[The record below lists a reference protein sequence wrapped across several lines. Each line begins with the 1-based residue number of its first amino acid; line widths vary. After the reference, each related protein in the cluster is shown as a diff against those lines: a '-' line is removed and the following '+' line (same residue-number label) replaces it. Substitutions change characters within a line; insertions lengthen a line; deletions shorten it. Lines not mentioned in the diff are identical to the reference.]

1 MNRLLQRFLIGGSA
15 AAMLAVIPA
24 YSQDTAGTAAAPE
37 TVVVTGSLI
46 TIQGYQAPTP
56 VTVVG
61 LAQLE
66 RDSKT
71 DIGDVIRE
79 LPSVGAS
86 ASPNNG
92 VGANN
97 AAQGDAGLDT
107 VNLRNLGIQRTL
119 ILFDGQRVVSSN
131 LFGGGVDLSTIP
143 TSLIQRVDVVT
154 GGASATYGSDA
165 VAGVVNLII
174 NKTFT
179 GLKGDFQVGDTT
191 TFQHRQA
198 KAEASWGSDFAGD
211 KGHFIISGSYTSSP
225 DSVFTGQ
232 EPYNQGEAIV
242 QNPAARPGNGQPIY
256 MHVFN
261 SGNAQYTTGGLI
273 SANTAAGPGG
283 TLTANALKGTAFGP
297 GGTLSHFN
305 YGTVYSSTCYNG
317 CTNNQFNSSSAYGLI
332 AVPYHQG
339 TLFAYASYKITPDI
353 QASIQL
359 NYGTNSEKNTAT
371 LQQKSFTIYADNA
384 YLPPSI
390 ASQFGALTYPAGST
404 AATSHPNQSI
414 TVGTSNLNNS
424 GFGTAGFTNNQMSY
438 EALCQTIGQVCNTN
452 YRQMMRGVF
461 TLEGAI
467 GDDWSWNTYVQHSG
481 VRERQIVRNDPL
493 NANLGFATDAVLV
506 TAGNV
511 GTSGL
516 PIGSI
521 QCRALVQGNP
531 AAAGCAPLD
540 VIGEGVASRAAW
552 QYINPGQTPTGR
564 LNQELIIMNQDVLHG
579 SMQGVL
585 PWSLPAGKVA
595 VAFGGEYRHEQG
607 GIIAS
612 RTDNGGA
619 TTAWGAGNFV
629 PYQGQYTVEE
639 GFLEVDAPILKDQY
653 VQSLNLNAAGRFTNY
668 STSGAVQT
676 WKLGLTSQVNDDLK
690 LRTTWSLDIRA
701 PIISELFAPGA
712 PASQQCV
719 YQPGTAQYPCY
730 QLQAGNSSL
739 QPEKAVTVSGGVVL
753 TPHWVDGLSISADWY
768 SINLHGGIYS
778 TPYQT
783 VINRCVAGGDPVYCS
798 ALSQPN
804 ASGQP
809 TLVFVGPLNAA
820 SISTSGL
827 DFQGNY
833 RMDLFDGM
841 LNWALTGNMTSQYN
855 QSALGIDYDEAGA
868 TGTNS
873 YLGTGV
879 PKWRGNLSA
888 TYNEGPWSATVQGR
902 FLGAMRYTNG
912 QQGISGLVLA
922 SVSASG
928 ALTAGNVYN
937 PDQIDTNS
945 IHPVAYL
952 DLRGSYRLNE
962 NLNLYAALDNVT
974 NVPPP
979 FTGGQGGTA
988 IYDYLGRNIR
998 VGVRFSY

>member
-1 MNRLLQRFLIGGSA
+1 MSNLLHGFLIGGSA
-15 AAMLAVIPA
+15 AAILAATPA
-24 YSQDTAGTAAAPE
+24 YSQDATGTAAAPE

-61 LAQLE
+61 VEQLE

-107 VNLRNLGIQRTL
+107 INLRNLGIQRTL

-174 NKTFT
+174 NKSFT
-179 GLKGDFQVGDTT
+179 GFKGDIQAGDTT

-198 KAEASWGSDFAGD
+198 KAEASWGTDFAGG
-211 KGHFIISGSYTSSP
+211 KGHLIVSGSYTSSP

-232 EPYNQGEAIV
+232 EPYNQGQAIV
-242 QNPAARPGNGQPIY
+242 QNPAARPGNGLPIY
-256 MHVFN
+256 IHVLN

-283 TLTANALKGTAFGP
+283 TLAANALKGTAFGP
-297 GGTLSHFN
+297 GGTPSSFN

-317 CTNNQFNSSSAYGLI
+317 CTNNQFNSASAYGLI

-371 LQQKSFTIYADNA
+371 LQQKSFTIYADNP
-384 YLPPSI
+384 YLPASI
-390 ASQFGALTYPAGST
+390 ASQFGTLTYPAGTS
-404 AATSHPNQSI
+404 AATSHPNQSV

-438 EALCQTIGQVCNTN
+438 GALCQTIGQVCVTN
-452 YRQMMRGVF
+452 SRQMVRGVF

-467 GDDWSWNTYVQHSG
+467 GDDWSWNAYVQHSG
-481 VRERQIVRNDPL
+481 VRERQIVRNEPL
-493 NANLGFATDAVLV
+493 NANLAFATDAITV
-506 TAGNV
+506 TAANV
-511 GTSGL
+511 GASGL

-521 QCRALVQGNP
+521 QCRAILQGNP
-531 AAAGCAPLD
+531 AAAGCAPLN
-540 VIGEGVASRAAW
+540 VIGEGTASRAAW

-564 LNQELIIMNQDVLHG
+564 LNQELIVLNQDVLHA

-585 PWSLPAGKVA
+585 PWSLPAGKIA

-639 GFLEVDAPILKDQY
+639 GFLEVAAPILKDQF
-653 VQSLNLNAAGRFTNY
+653 VQSLDLNAAGRFTNY

-701 PIISELFAPGA
+701 PIISELFSPGA

-730 QLQAGNSSL
+730 QLQAGNPSL

-833 RMDLFDGM
+833 RMDLFDGI
-841 LNWALTGNMTSQYN
+841 LNWAVTGNMTSQYN

-888 TYNEGPWSATVQGR
+888 TYIEGPWSATVQGR

-912 QQGISGLVLA
+912 NQGLPGLVQA

-928 ALTAGNVYN
+928 VLTAGNVYN
-937 PDQIDTNS
+937 ADQIDTNS

-962 NLNLYAALDNVT
+962 NLNLYAAIDNVT

-979 FTGGQGGTA
+979 YTGGQGGTA
-988 IYDYLGRNIR
+988 IYDYLGRSIR
-998 VGVRFSY
+998 LGVRFSY

>member
-1 MNRLLQRFLIGGSA
+1 MFMHNLLQKLMLGGSA
-15 AAMLAVIPA
+15 ASLIATCAYGQDATNTAPA
-24 YSQDTAGTAAAPE
+24 QTPE
-37 TVVVTGSLI
+37 TVIVSGTLI

-61 LAQLE
+61 TEQLL

-71 DIGDVIRE
+71 DIGDEIRE
-79 LPSVGAS
+79 LPAVGAS
-86 ASPNNG
+86 ASPSNG
-92 VGANN
+92 IGAND
-97 AAQGDAGLDT
+97 AAQGDSGLDAI
-107 VNLRNLGIQRTL
+107 NLRNLGANRTL

-143 TSLIQRVDVVT
+143 TGLVQRIDVVT

-165 VAGVVNLII
+165 VAGVVNLIL
-174 NKTFT
+174 NKSFT
-179 GLKGDFQVGDTT
+179 GLKGDFQAGDTT
-191 TFQHRQA
+191 TFQHRQM
-198 KAEASWGSDFAGD
+198 KSEVSWGTDFAAG
-211 KGHFIISGSYTSSP
+211 KGHLILSGSYTMSP
-225 DSVFTGQ
+225 DSVFAGM

-242 QNPAARPGNGQPIY
+242 QNPAATSSNGLPIY
-256 MHVFN
+256 IHVLN
-261 SGNAQYTTGGLI
+261 SGNDQYTTGGLI
-273 SANTAAGPGG
+273 SANTAGGAGS
-283 TLTANALKGTAFGP
+283 TLKANALKGTAFGP
-297 GGTLSHFN
+297 GGSLEVFN
-305 YGTVYSSTCYNG
+305 YGTVFGSTCYNG
-317 CTNNQFNSSSAYGLI
+317 CTNNQFNSSAAYGLL

-339 TLFAYASYKITPDI
+339 TIFAYASYKLTPDI

-371 LQQKSFTIYADNA
+371 LQVKSFTIYADNP
-384 YLPPSI
+384 YLPVSI
-390 ASQFGALTYPAGST
+390 ASQFGTLTYPTGPT
-404 AATSHPNQSI
+404 NHPAQSI
-414 TVGTSNLNNS
+414 TLGTNNLNNS
-424 GFGTAGFTNNQMSY
+424 GFGSAGFSNRTENYRS
-438 EALCQTIGQVCNTN
+438 LCLTIGQVCDTDS
-452 YRQMMRGVF
+452 RQMMRGVF

-467 GDDWSWNTYVQHSG
+467 SDDWSWNAYVQHSE
-481 VRERQIVRNDPL
+481 VRERQIVANDPL
-493 NANLGFATDAVLV
+493 NANLGFATDAVIV
-506 TAGNV
+506 TSANV

-521 QCRALVQGNP
+521 QCRALLQGNA

-552 QYINPGQTPTGR
+552 QYINPGETPTGR
-564 LNQELIIMNQDVLHG
+564 LNQELIILNQDVLHA

-585 PWSLPAGKVA
+585 PWALPAGKVA
-595 VAFGGEYRHEQG
+595 VAFGGEYRHEEG

-629 PYQGQYTVEE
+629 PYQGQYNVKE
-639 GFLEVDAPILKDQY
+639 GFLEVDAPLLKDQY
-653 VQSLNLNAAGRFTNY
+653 VQSLNLNAAGRFTDY

-676 WKLGLTSQVNDDLK
+676 WKLGLTSQVNDDVR

-719 YQPGTAQYPCY
+719 YQAGTPAYPCY
-730 QLQAGNSSL
+730 QLQAGNPKL

-753 TPHWVDGLSISADWY
+753 TPHWVDGLSVSADWY

-778 TPYQT
+778 TPFQT
-783 VINRCVAGGDPVYCS
+783 VINRCVANNDPVYCS

-804 ASGQP
+804 AAGQP

-833 RMDLFDGM
+833 RTDLFDGE
-841 LNWALTGNMTSQYN
+841 LNWNVTGSMTSQYN
-855 QSALGIDYDEAGA
+855 QTALGINYDEAGA

-873 YLGTGV
+873 YLGTGL
-879 PKWRGNLSA
+879 PKWRTNISA

-902 FLGAMRYTNG
+902 LLGAMRYTNG
-912 QQGISGLVLA
+912 QEGISALSLA
-922 SVSASG
+922 SISSTG
-928 ALTAGNVYN
+928 ALIAGNVSN
-937 PDQIDTNS
+937 PNQFDTNS
-945 IHPVAYL
+945 IHPVGYI
-952 DLRGSYRLNE
+952 DVRGSYRFND
-962 NLNLYAALDNVT
+962 NIVLYAAIDNVT

-979 FTGGQGGTA
+979 YTGGFGGA
-988 IYDYLGRNIR
+988 AVYDYLGRNIR
-998 VGVRFSY
+998 AGIRFSY